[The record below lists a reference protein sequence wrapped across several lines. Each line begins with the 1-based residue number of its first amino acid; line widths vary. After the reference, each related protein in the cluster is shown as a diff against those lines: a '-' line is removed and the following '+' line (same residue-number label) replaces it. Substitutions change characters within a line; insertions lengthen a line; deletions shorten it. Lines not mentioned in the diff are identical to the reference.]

1 MNLSADTLNYFVS
14 IPLFKNFM
22 MKKLLLYIFIDSFN
36 LSMLIYFI
44 KYILKFFWDQFLI
57 AFISII

>member
-36 LSMLIYFI
+36 LSMLYFI
-44 KYILKFFWDQFLI
+44 KCILKLFWDQFLI
-57 AFISII
+57 IFKGII